1 MTIGYF
7 QCGIAALIR
16 SAADGRYL
24 LLQRVESKDY
34 AAGVWECVTGRLEQG
49 EGFEQAL
56 HREVAEEIG
65 TSVRLQCMLGT
76 THFHRGTPP
85 GQAFNESLGVVYG
98 CVLDNP
104 DAVVRSSEHKKHRWV
119 NASEALALLTAD
131 DPSTGW
137 MRTIIARSETLWRHL
152 PPPWAIFAERLGLE
166 TDA

>member
-1 MTIGYF
+1 MTIGRF

-16 SAADGRYL
+16 SAVDGRYL
-24 LLQRVESKDY
+24 LLQRADSKDY

-65 TSVRLQCMLGT
+65 APVRLHCVLGT
-76 THFHRGTPP
+76 THFHRGSPDDPT
-85 GQAFNESLGVVYG
+85 NESVGVVYG

-104 DAVVRSSEHKKHRWV
+104 DAVARSSEHKEHRWV
-119 NASEALALLTAD
+119 TAPEALALLTAD

-137 MRTIIARSETLWRHL
+137 MRGIIARSEALWDYL
-152 PPPWAIFAERLGLE
+152 PPPWAAFAERLGLE